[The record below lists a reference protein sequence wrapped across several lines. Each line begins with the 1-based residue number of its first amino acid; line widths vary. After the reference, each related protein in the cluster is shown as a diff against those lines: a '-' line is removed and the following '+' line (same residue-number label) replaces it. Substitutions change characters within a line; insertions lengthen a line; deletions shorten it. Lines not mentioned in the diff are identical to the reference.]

1 MYSNL
6 GNPDVTPPLPY
17 PPLQE
22 QNHEEEA
29 VRLREEVIQIFAIA
43 SQNEQEQGSS
53 REGWH

>member
-1 MYSNL
+1 MRKIQHDDPS
-6 GNPDVTPPLPY
+6 Y